1 MKAYIAHS
9 VVLKDKDIAEA
20 KALLPKCEFVFIKT
34 DKTIQPAW
42 NPYFQQMWGDFKWIL
57 SLMPA
62 VKYNKGDI
70 RCYITSDTDLRAK
83 SITAHLGM
91 YDMTDMDGVL
101 DFYFGMPKALD
112 PRAKLNGFKSNFA
125 WGVIHE
131 ALHGKEQNAG
141 FKDAVHAMEEQG
153 RLKEMLTKH
162 LERDELETKVGLLQH
177 ILELTKILFSL
188 KKKPRVVTDLLPLV
202 KRQSDKIVAAMS
214 LLGLP
219 VRVVEGYRSP
229 ERQTELYNQGRT
241 IKGNIVTNAK
251 AGESWHGYG
260 MAVDIIFRKQGYNAT
275 EAQWK
280 ILADVAVANGFE
292 WGGSDKW
299 KRAGFVDKPHFQM
312 TLGYSLKDFQN
323 GKIDYTKF
331 N

>member
-1 MKAYIAHS
+1 MKAYIAHR
-9 VVLKDKDIAEA
+9 VVLKDTDIAEA

-42 NPYFQQMWGDFKWIL
+42 NPYFIQMWGDFKWL
-57 SLMPA
+57 RSLMPV

-70 RCYITSDTDLRAK
+70 RCYITSDVDLRAK
-83 SITAHLGM
+83 SITTHLGL

-112 PRAKLNGFKSNFA
+112 PRAKLNGFKNNFTYLF
-125 WGVIHE
+125 IHE
-131 ALHGKEQNAG
+131 LLHGKEQNAG
-141 FKDAVHAMEEQG
+141 FKDAVHAMDEQG

-162 LERDELETKVGLLQH
+162 LERDELEKQVGLLQR

-188 KKKPRVVTDLLPLV
+188 KKKPKVVTDLLPLV
-202 KRQSDKIVAAMS
+202 KRQSDMVIAAMGF
-214 LLGLP
+214 LGLP

-241 IKGNIVTNAK
+241 TKGNIVTNAK
-251 AGESWHGYG
+251 AGESLHNFGV
-260 MAVDIIFRKQGYNAT
+260 AVDFVFRKQGYNAT
-275 EAQWK
+275 KSEWK
-280 ILADVAVANGFE
+280 LLGDIGKAHGFD
-292 WGGSDKW
+292 WGGDFKN
-299 KRAGFVDKPHFQM
+299 FIDKPHHEM
-312 TLGYSLKDFQN
+312 KLGYSLKDFQN